1 MLLVLVLVSVLEM
14 FVFLTSLVLV
24 SAVFGARSVQNQGTL
39 ESNEGTYFGM
49 KGGSESPS
57 FTDTDTMG

>member
-1 MLLVLVLVSVLEM
+1 MLLVLLSVLEM

-24 SAVFGARSVQNQGTL
+24 SAVFGARARSVQNQGTL

-57 FTDTDTMG
+57 YTDTDTMG